1 MMEEPVTDSTDP
13 KQALGALLR
22 KLRGR
27 LTQAA
32 LSNRLN
38 NSGRLTNDPT
48 SDSSI
53 SRIENGQ
60 QIPTQALLEEI
71 LTATEASP
79 QLARRARE
87 LLRQSTTA
95 QPPKQDTPPP
105 AADAE
110 HTGELS
116 HRSDTTKSSHAK
128 TSPDM
133 PAAPA
138 STRSPRQWSKVAVVV
153 LLVAAV
159 GVWLLTGP
167 LAATTPQTITAPTT
181 TTNPS
186 MPTLSD
192 TVTGTPNSTAVSND
206 GAAYAEF
213 YRDQSRFILIDL
225 RADGRSAVL
234 LAKING
240 DPAATLVQQPRQDRP
255 PQRRRHHDSTQ
266 DHPSVGIRQERD
278 SRVQGMRGRRRH
290 PGHRRNLRP
299 LGHRHARHMTAGVK
313 ACNNRPQRRM
323 RP

>member
-138 STRSPRQWSKVAVVV
+138 SARSPRQWSKVAVVV

-167 LAATTPQTITAPTT
+167 LAATTPETITAPTT

-240 DPAATLVQQPRQDRP
+240 IPQQLW
-255 PQRRRHHDSTQ
+255 SN
-266 DHPSVGIRQERD
+266 S
-278 SRVQGMRGRRRH
+278 QGKTGRRRDDGTTT
-290 PGHRRNLRP
+290 PPKIIP
-299 LGHRHARHMTAGVK
+299 LSGFDKNATVEFR
-313 ACNNRPQRRM
+313 ACVAEDATQVIEETCGPWVTDM
-323 RP
+323 PDT